1 MVYLKLAN
9 LPQCWMGN
17 GRNGIGNGD
26 RMSWSLFTFSKTHA
40 GKVRP
45 YNEDA
50 LLDMT
55 ARRVWVVADGMGG
68 HSAGDVASQM
78 LVDRIERFVLD
89 TPDFGIDELR
99 QMIEVANREIFQ
111 YAQVHLDGKTMGSTV
126 VLLFLQDGYFHCLW
140 VGDSRIYLLRDNHLV
155 QKTRDH
161 SQVMELVEQGLLVE
175 EDAEKHPLAN
185 VITRA
190 VGVEET
196 VRIDQQSGQLLHGD
210 QFLLCSDGLTK
221 ELSNSEIHQIMCADS
236 VNQSGLALL
245 HAALVRGANDNVTCA
260 LIKVAKE
267 KQLVQEGVSHSS
279 DATVPVYA
287 RRRV

>member
-1 MVYLKLAN
+1 
-9 LPQCWMGN
+9 MGN

-55 ARRVWVVADGMGG
+55 SRRVWVVADGMGG

-89 TPDFGIDELR
+89 TPVFGIDELR

-161 SQVMELVEQGLLVE
+161 SQVMELVEQGLLAE

-287 RRRV
+287 RGRV

>member
-1 MVYLKLAN
+1 
-9 LPQCWMGN
+9 
-17 GRNGIGNGD
+17 
-26 RMSWSLFTFSKTHA
+26 MSWSFFTFSKTHA

-55 ARRVWVVADGMGG
+55 SRRVWVVADGMGG

>member
-1 MVYLKLAN
+1 
-9 LPQCWMGN
+9 MGN

-161 SQVMELVEQGLLVE
+161 SQVMELVEQGLLAE

>member
-1 MVYLKLAN
+1 MD
-9 LPQCWMGN
+9 N

-161 SQVMELVEQGLLVE
+161 SQVMELVEQGLLAE